1 MYSYSMHYNFT
12 QNDITNSLVSNS
24 SLRSFGVGNSIDSRK
39 NSSRSHKKF
48 LQAAIV
54 TSLIL
59 MSIAVLSIPI
69 CIYYMKYPEIKKD
82 LQLPNNVVDLQTC
95 QGTIN
100 VVSK

>member
-1 MYSYSMHYNFT
+1 MHYNVT
-12 QNDITNSLVSNS
+12 QNDSTNSLVSNS
-24 SLRSFGVGNSIDSRK
+24 SLRSFGVGSIDSRK
-39 NSSRSHKKF
+39 KSSRSQKKF

-95 QGTIN
+95 QGTMNI
-100 VVSK
+100 VSK

>member
-1 MYSYSMHYNFT
+1 
-12 QNDITNSLVSNS
+12 
-24 SLRSFGVGNSIDSRK
+24 
-39 NSSRSHKKF
+39 
-48 LQAAIV
+48 
-54 TSLIL
+54 

-82 LQLPNNVVDLQTC
+82 LQLPSNVVDLQTC